1 MSVIIGILLILTILI
16 LGILPFVIPTYIIYY
31 RIYKQVQEPFG
42 LTNFQCVWESVKDT
56 VSDVFNFKSNE
67 EADQ

>member
-1 MSVIIGILLILTILI
+1 MNVIIGILLILTILL

-56 VSDVFNFKSNE
+56 FSDVFNFKSNE